1 MLHLISD
8 HFAIVAKAGIVEI
21 PDACVYYSH
30 GEVDQRLIRV
40 DGVEAFLVHVQR
52 HVEDGPVRLRS
63 RQRELKWGP
72 ESAVALQPVQQTP
85 RPRPAA
91 QRCTLISPPFAI
103 RHLKQTA
110 SRPLH
115 KLHTTK
121 FSNFG
126 RSSELRKVGGTP
138 PNSVVSRRKLLKSF

>member
-72 ESAVALQPVQQTP
+72 ESAVALQPSRPQVRLQRRKPSSAVAGRTHGDVQLAQQT
-85 RPRPAA
+85 RPA
-91 QRCTLISPPFAI
+91 
-103 RHLKQTA
+103 
-110 SRPLH
+110 
-115 KLHTTK
+115 
-121 FSNFG
+121 
-126 RSSELRKVGGTP
+126 GGTERAAGP
-138 PNSVVSRRKLLKSF
+138 ARKSFATDRTVWTGNKPVRK